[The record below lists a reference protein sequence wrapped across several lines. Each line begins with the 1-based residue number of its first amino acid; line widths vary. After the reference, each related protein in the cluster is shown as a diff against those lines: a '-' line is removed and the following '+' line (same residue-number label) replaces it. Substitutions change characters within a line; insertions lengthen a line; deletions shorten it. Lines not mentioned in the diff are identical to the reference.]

1 MRKIERLANRVAML
15 ALWVPA
21 APMALAAQTAAI
33 AQATDEVRSIR
44 LRLEERNAAIRTAHL
59 ELRFGNVDLDGTKA
73 DGRIELYFD
82 GANYLQRLHLGGAR
96 LVEMEKDG
104 VLHRHTVDPDGNL
117 SRSSTSDADGTIELA
132 FRTLLPSLTPEP
144 ANVVQDG
151 SAGSTRGDYLK
162 IAQAGEVFWI
172 DRETVDVVRTER
184 SDAVVEYGNFVVR
197 DGLRFPTLV
206 ATRSVRTG
214 NVVTLE
220 VDHVELNG
228 PIDPALFAT
237 LDPSDHP

>member
-1 MRKIERLANRVAML
+1 ML
-15 ALWVPA
+15 ALWIPT
-21 APMALAAQTAAI
+21 APMALPAQTAAL

-82 GANYLQRLHLGGAR
+82 GANYLQRLHLGGAV

-104 VLHRHTVDPDGNL
+104 ALHSYTIDPDGNPT
-117 SRSSTSDADGTIELA
+117 RISTSDARGSIERS
-132 FRTLLPSLTPEP
+132 FWSLLPSLTREP
-144 ANVVQDG
+144 ANLVEDE
-151 SAGSTRGDYLK
+151 SAVSASEDHRT
-162 IAQAGEVFWI
+162 IAQAGNVFWI
-172 DRETVDVVRTER
+172 DRETGDVVRMER

-197 DGLRFPTLV
+197 DGLRFPTRISSRIV
-206 ATRSVRTG
+206 ATG
-214 NVVTLE
+214 EVVTLE

-237 LDPSDHP
+237 LEPPGHP